1 MTELQRTKL
10 WAQLATLV
18 AIICIALMI
27 WNHFVQTSHGFAEGH
42 EWLKWN
48 RNTRVTFVS
57 AYAEGIMNGYATGC
71 HNATLAQNPEP
82 TYDEQ
87 SKIAAVCDEKYP
99 FSSKKDEVDYID
111 DITRF

>member
-1 MTELQRTKL
+1 
-10 WAQLATLV
+10 
-18 AIICIALMI
+18 
-27 WNHFVQTSHGFAEGH
+27 
-42 EWLKWN
+42 
-48 RNTRVTFVS
+48 
-57 AYAEGIMNGYATGC
+57 MNGYATGC

-111 DITRF
+111 DITRFYERYPNSRGVSAGTLLLGLNRGIPIDQLPKSHVSSY